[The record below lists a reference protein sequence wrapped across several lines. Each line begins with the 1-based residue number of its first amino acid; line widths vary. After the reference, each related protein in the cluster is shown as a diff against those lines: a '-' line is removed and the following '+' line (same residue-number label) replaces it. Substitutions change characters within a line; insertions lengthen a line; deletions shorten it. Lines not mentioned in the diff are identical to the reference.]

1 MKVDY
6 EGSFYIKV
14 GRKYLKIDIDTTYIE
29 NLQKQN
35 SKLETQVKQM
45 QNFENCDYQQH
56 IQDCPV
62 FNSDKS
68 MSCKECPYWKLQ
80 RPINEFVK
88 QRYDAPEE
96 KFLPVDTS
104 KMTTEERLMNEAEEY
119 ADENDICVC
128 DEEYWSH
135 NDIKQ
140 AYLAGAEPREK
151 RIVEL
156 EKQIKQM
163 ESDVRANIKLG
174 CQNKNWQLESKL
186 TSMINQWKC
195 KYDR

>member
-35 SKLETQVKQM
+35 SELETQLKQM

-88 QRYDAPEE
+88 QRYDA
-96 KFLPVDTS
+96 
-104 KMTTEERLMNEAEEY
+104 
-119 ADENDICVC
+119 CV
-128 DEEYWSH
+128 
-135 NDIKQ
+135 
-140 AYLAGAEPREK
+140 
-151 RIVEL
+151 
-156 EKQIKQM
+156 
-163 ESDVRANIKLG
+163 
-174 CQNKNWQLESKL
+174 
-186 TSMINQWKC
+186 
-195 KYDR
+195 

>member
-14 GRKYLKIDIDTTYIE
+14 GRKYLKTDIDTTYIE

-35 SKLETQVKQM
+35 SELETQVKQM

-68 MSCKECPYWKLQ
+68 MSCKECPYWKFQ

-88 QRYDAPEE
+88 KRYDAPKE
-96 KFLPVDTS
+96 KFPPIKRLSP
-104 KMTTEERLMNEAEEY
+104 ERIKYRLS
-119 ADENDICVC
+119 DI
-128 DEEYWSH
+128 
-135 NDIKQ
+135 
-140 AYLAGAEPREK
+140 GAEIG
-151 RIVEL
+151 RIALEYIAELEQKNAEL
-156 EKQIKQM
+156 EKALTTTQQRYFPLQDKFIKTREILEEVLRQF
-163 ESDVRANIKLG
+163 EIYKISDADKKYLERA
-174 CQNKNWQLESKL
+174 KNFLRGK
-186 TSMINQWKC
+186 
-195 KYDR
+195 

>member
-14 GRKYLKIDIDTTYIE
+14 GRKYLKTDIDTTYIE

-80 RPINEFVK
+80 RPIKESSV
-88 QRYDAPEE
+88 E
-96 KFLPVDTS
+96 K
-104 KMTTEERLMNEAEEY
+104 
-119 ADENDICVC
+119 
-128 DEEYWSH
+128 
-135 NDIKQ
+135 
-140 AYLAGAEPREK
+140 
-151 RIVEL
+151 
-156 EKQIKQM
+156 
-163 ESDVRANIKLG
+163 
-174 CQNKNWQLESKL
+174 
-186 TSMINQWKC
+186 
-195 KYDR
+195 